1 MLSVHIIIAM
11 LLILGA
17 VLVPLVYFKKTK
29 HISLLVFLLG
39 GVGFYLSSQ
48 VLENILHRIVLQPQA
63 DGTIALR
70 AENPWLYVLY
80 GIAAAAIFEETARLA
95 IFFWLQKKRP
105 LTFRD
110 GIAYGLGHG
119 AIEALFV
126 GVVSLLNLLLIA
138 QAVTQGNAQTLAQIP
153 QTTIDYVRSMNVG
166 SIYLLAVERILA
178 ILIQILLTFW
188 VWKAVKEKLPVY
200 FLAALGLHALL
211 DLAPAMVQVGLLQAL
226 VVEALLLVEVVVLVY
241 LTKKILKVYLKERFD
256 HGYQS
261 NA

>member
-1 MLSVHIIIAM
+1 MLSVHITIAM

-17 VLVPLVYFKKTK
+17 VLVPLIYFKKTK
-29 HISLLVFLLG
+29 HISLYVFLLG

-63 DGTIALR
+63 DGSIAMR
-70 AENPWLYVLY
+70 TENPWLYVLY
-80 GIAAAAIFEETARLA
+80 GLATAAIFEETARLA

-110 GIAYGLGHG
+110 GMAYGLGHG

-153 QTTIDYVRSMNVG
+153 QATIDYVRSVNVG
-166 SIYLLAVERILA
+166 SI
-178 ILIQILLTFW
+178 
-188 VWKAVKEKLPVY
+188 
-200 FLAALGLHALL
+200 
-211 DLAPAMVQVGLLQAL
+211 
-226 VVEALLLVEVVVLVY
+226 
-241 LTKKILKVYLKERFD
+241 
-256 HGYQS
+256 
-261 NA
+261 

>member
-1 MLSVHIIIAM
+1 M
-11 LLILGA
+11 
-17 VLVPLVYFKKTK
+17 
-29 HISLLVFLLG
+29 
-39 GVGFYLSSQ
+39 
-48 VLENILHRIVLQPQA
+48 
-63 DGTIALR
+63 
-70 AENPWLYVLY
+70 
-80 GIAAAAIFEETARLA
+80 
-95 IFFWLQKKRP
+95 
-105 LTFRD
+105 
-110 GIAYGLGHG
+110 GHG

-153 QTTIDYVRSMNVG
+153 QATIDYVRSMNVG
-166 SIYLLAVERILA
+166 SIYLLAFERILA

-188 VWKAVKEKLPVY
+188 VWKAVKEKLLVY